1 MSVFKTN
8 FYPDSWGVR
17 EGLTVNTSALHYNK
31 KLQTA
36 EAYFKGRDAQFT
48 PLRRKVL
55 AILLKNNMRAVGAY
69 ELLED
74 LREAGFRSQPPV
86 AYRALEFLMKHGF
99 VHKIERLNAFV
110 ACSLPGSLFLA
121 CPPSLTC
128 LFLSCHHNI
137 SRIRTLLLSLSL
149 HVLSFIWSSSVTH
162 SLSLLHSVS
171 ISPYL
176 THSL

>member
-1 MSVFKTN
+1 VLVLQDEF

-17 EGLTVNTSALHYNK
+17 EGLNVNTSALHYNK

-36 EAYFKGRDAQFT
+36 EAYFKGCDAQFT
-48 PLRRKVL
+48 PVRRKVL
-55 AILLKNNMRAVGAY
+55 EILLKNNMRAVGAY

-110 ACSLPGSLFLA
+110 ACSLPGEEHAPAFMICRNCDVVSEAHCCGTDLA
-121 CPPSLTC
+121 LSSAIMTAGFKIEEAVVEAKGLCQTC
-128 LFLSCHHNI
+128 AGGS
-137 SRIRTLLLSLSL
+137 
-149 HVLSFIWSSSVTH
+149 WS
-162 SLSLLHSVS
+162 
-171 ISPYL
+171 
-176 THSL
+176 